1 VCGKSASERQK
12 KYICRARATGGGE
25 LKTIFKLY
33 YIGNIML
40 NIQNWVIQ
48 MQQMMV
54 ESTHSNQQTTTYTH
68 TTHTHTHRD
77 AHPRVL
83 GGKSRITYE
92 KFP

>member
-1 VCGKSASERQK
+1 MESQQVKDKK

-54 ESTHSNQQTTTYTH
+54 ESTHSNQQTTTYTP
-68 TTHTHTHRD
+68 HTHVQDEHTLINILYR
-77 AHPRVL
+77 
-83 GGKSRITYE
+83 E
-92 KFP
+92 

>member
-1 VCGKSASERQK
+1 MCGKSASERQK

-68 TTHTHTHRD
+68 TTHTRAGRTHTY
-77 AHPRVL
+77 
-83 GGKSRITYE
+83 KYTI
-92 KFP
+92 